1 MRHIIS
7 KFCVFVKGLGLW
19 LKDNILLILIGF
31 LVFGCGVVTGSRF
44 LKRPPIMIT
53 GEVVNTADLKAKMET
68 AKAKTVKS
76 VTTTTLLD
84 LEKVS
89 SSGFLASKRGKYYYP
104 VGCKLAEGLSK
115 ANLIYFESEEKA
127 IEGGYIR
134 QIKCD

>member
-7 KFCVFVKGLGLW
+7 KFYVFVKGLVLG

-31 LVFGCGVVTGSRF
+31 LVFGCGVVTGGRF
-44 LKRPPIMIT
+44 LKRPPIVIT
-53 GEVVNTADLKAKMET
+53 GEVVNTADLKTKIEIAKVN
-68 AKAKTVKS
+68 TVRIT
-76 VTTTTLLD
+76 TTTTLN
-84 LEKVS
+84 LENIS

-104 VGCKLAEGLSK
+104 VGCKLIDNLSK

-127 IEGGYIR
+127 LEAGYLR